1 MYVLSNMARK
11 AQILFPL
18 GEQQFSALGE
28 RLRLARLRRGI
39 TMMQMAQRAGITRA
53 TLYRAEAGDPGAS
66 LGVYFNL
73 LRVLGLQAD
82 LDKVAADDALGRKLQ
97 DMELP
102 ERRHRTSKDQP

>member
-1 MYVLSNMARK
+1 MYVLSNMPRK
-11 AQILFPL
+11 TQLLFPQ
-18 GEQQFSALGE
+18 GEQQFAALGE

-39 TMMQMAQRAGITRA
+39 TMMQMAQRSGVTRA

-73 LRVLGLQAD
+73 LRVLGLQSD

-97 DMELP
+97 DMELA
-102 ERRHRTSKDQP
+102 ERRCRKKEDKP